1 MYSNDQL
8 IQQYLKNID
17 ANLNNISKNLERIAN
32 RLDSWNVVSPLS
44 KKNKLRTTN

>member
-32 RLDSWNVVSPLS
+32 RLDSWNVVSRLG
-44 KKNKLRTTN
+44 KKNRLRTTE